1 MRFEFDAEVW
11 RWEARV
17 DSWAFLSVPQDASD
31 ETREYIGAGAQELG
45 RRGFGAVRVE
55 VMIGETTW
63 RTSIFPGHSG
73 APYSLPLKKAV
84 RKAESLDIG
93 DPVHVMLEILD

>member
-11 RWEARV
+11 RWKARTEE
-17 DSWAFLSVPQDASD
+17 WAFLSVSQDASD
-31 ETREYIGAGAQELG
+31 EIREYIDAGAQGLG

-55 VMIGETTW
+55 VRIGATTG
-63 RTSIFPGHSG
+63 RTSIFPGRSDG
-73 APYSLPLKKAV
+73 PYSLPLKKAV

-93 DPVHVMLEILD
+93 DSARVRLEILD